1 MVRKGAYLCDGGG
14 LCVHGGLALEVVAL
28 FEEGGHLGGLLGDAV
43 VQGALEVKACSHGL
57 GGEEE
62 RVYVV

>member
-1 MVRKGAYLCDGGG
+1 M
-14 LCVHGGLALEVVAL
+14 HGGLALEVVAL

-62 RVYVV
+62 RVYVVRGRERRK